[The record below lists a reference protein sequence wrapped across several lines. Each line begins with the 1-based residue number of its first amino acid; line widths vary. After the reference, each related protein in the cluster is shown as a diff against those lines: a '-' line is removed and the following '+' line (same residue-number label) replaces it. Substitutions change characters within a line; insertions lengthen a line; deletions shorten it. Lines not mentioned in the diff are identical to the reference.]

1 MFGKNNAR
9 NDRHVMIGNC
19 WMNRNVVSVS
29 KQCSLIQTIHT
40 CVNDSVV
47 LNVQEKRFR
56 TDKQLLNPC

>member
-1 MFGKNNAR
+1 
-9 NDRHVMIGNC
+9 
-19 WMNRNVVSVS
+19 MNRNVVSVS

-56 TDKQLLNPC
+56 TDKNC